1 MLDRLSRFAPFTGIA
16 FVILAVIGI
25 VSSNTSPKASASGA
39 HVIAF
44 YTAHKSGQEASDI
57 LLAFGFIFFLFFIG
71 SLYGLLRR
79 TPAAQ
84 TLAAL
89 GLAGVVLFVVGVAVF
104 GGIDYS
110 LANASHTLSP
120 GAAQAL
126 NVLDNQLFLPLFMG
140 AVVFGVA
147 TGLAVV
153 RSGLLPAWLG
163 WALLVFAIATGTP
176 AFFVGLI
183 GLLIWTLV
191 TSVLIYQR
199 STPSAAGGQAAAPA
213 AA

>member
-1 MLDRLSRFAPFTGIA
+1 MFDRLSRFAPFTGIA
-16 FVILAVIGI
+16 FAVLAIVGI
-25 VSSNTSPKASASGA
+25 FSSNSSPNASASGA
-39 HVIAF
+39 HVISF
-44 YTAHKSGQEASDI
+44 YTAHKSGQEASDL
-57 LLAFGFIFFLFFIG
+57 LLAIAFIFFLFFIG

-79 TPAAQ
+79 APAAQ

-89 GLAGVVLFVVGVAVF
+89 GLAGAVLFVVGIALF

-110 LANASHTLSP
+110 LANASHTLAP
-120 GAAQAL
+120 NAAQAL
-126 NVLDNQLFLPLFMG
+126 NVLDNQLFLPLFIG

-163 WALLVFAIATGTP
+163 WVLLVLGIAAGTP
-176 AFFVGLI
+176 AFVVGMI
-183 GLLIWTLV
+183 GLLVWTLV

-199 STPSAAGGQAAAPA
+199 STPAAGRQTAPA